1 MEEQELKARDFIK
14 DKEYDKAA
22 KLYLQLSM
30 SNPETERYLIS
41 AANCYDNLGDK
52 KLALSLYKKAL
63 TVNENSFTALLNLS
77 TLYYELKKYEKT
89 ILFAAQALQ
98 NQPNNFA
105 AILNI
110 GNAHYAMGE
119 YAKALTYYEK
129 LYNLNPN
136 AYNAILNIANTCYN
150 LEQYVRAIEYAEMA
164 IEKRPASAEGYI
176 IAGNSYMELLKN
188 DEAAKFL
195 KTAAEIS
202 PDSDWLCN
210 SLAYL
215 FQKMGNWKQ
224 CLHYA
229 WKAFALKGQNA
240 VLGDH
245 INFAYFLY
253 EAQDNEKNKELVR
266 QYLKKWEDAFP
277 QNPVVHHATCALCNV
292 QEVSSM
298 DLSYVKGLFDG
309 FAPSFDEILG
319 ELNYRVPELIAVK
332 LKDYLKTKLFKKRR
346 ILDLGCGT
354 GLCGKALKTYFPN
367 EEFYGVDISEKMLQ
381 EAEKK
386 KIYKELYAD
395 DILNFTEN
403 NTTLYHAVIAGDV
416 LTYLGDLKPIF
427 RALTKTVKFQG
438 YFAFSISKN
447 TLNNSDYFLTPSG
460 RFIHALTYIMRL
472 LKYCGFKA
480 LSTEETVLR
489 MEGDKEVIGY
499 VIIAQKELEVVFE

>member
-63 TVNENSFTALLNLS
+63 TVNENSPVALLNIS
-77 TLYYELKKYEKT
+77 TLYYELKKYEKA
-89 ILFAAQALQ
+89 ILFATQALQ
-98 NQPNNFA
+98 AQPNNFA
-105 AILNI
+105 ALLNI
-110 GNAHYAMGE
+110 GNAHYAMGD
-119 YAKALTYYEK
+119 YAKALTYYDK

-136 AYNAILNIANTCYN
+136 SYNAILNIANTCYN
-150 LEQYVRAIEYAEMA
+150 LEQYIRAIEYSKMA

-188 DEAAKFL
+188 DEAAKYL
-195 KTAAEIS
+195 KTASEIS
-202 PDSDWLCN
+202 TDSDWLCN
-210 SLAYL
+210 SLANL
-215 FQKMGNWKQ
+215 FQKMSNWKQ

-229 WKAFALKGQNA
+229 WKALTIKGQNA
-240 VLGDH
+240 ALNDH

-253 EAQDNEKNKELVR
+253 EAQDIEQNKELVDH
-266 QYLKKWEDAFP
+266 YLKMWEKSYP
-277 QNPVVHHATCALCNV
+277 NSPVVHHACCALRNV
-292 QEVSSM
+292 QEITAM

-319 ELNYRVPELIAVK
+319 ELNYQVPEKIASK
-332 LKDYLKTKLFKKRR
+332 LKEYLKTKLFKKRR

-354 GLCGKALKTYFPN
+354 GLCAQALKTYYPN
-367 EEFYGVDISEKMLQ
+367 EEFYGVDISEQMLH

-386 KIYKELYAD
+386 NIYKELYAD
-395 DILNFTEN
+395 DILNFAEN
-403 NTTLYHAVIAGDV
+403 TQNIYHAVIAGDV

-427 RALTKTVKFQG
+427 RALTKIVKFQG

-460 RFIHALTYIMRL
+460 RFIHSISYIMRL

-480 LSTEETVLR
+480 LSSKETVLR
-489 MEGDKEVIGY
+489 MEGDKEVRGY
-499 VIIAQKELEVVFE
+499 IIIAQKEMEVVFE

>member
-1 MEEQELKARDFIK
+1 MEEQELKAKDFIK

-30 SNPETERYLIS
+30 ANPETERFLIS

-63 TVNENSFTALLNLS
+63 TVNENSPIALLNTS
-77 TLYYELKKYEKT
+77 TIYYELKKYEKT
-89 ILFAAQALQ
+89 ILFATRSLQ
-98 NQPNNFA
+98 IQPNNFA

-136 AYNAILNIANTCYN
+136 SYNAILNIANTCYN
-150 LEQYVRAIEYAEMA
+150 LEQYVRAIEYAEIA
-164 IEKRPASAEGYI
+164 IEKRPGSAEGYI

-188 DEAAKFL
+188 DDAAKYL

-202 PDSDWLCN
+202 PASDWLCN
-210 SLAYL
+210 SLANL
-215 FQKMGNWKQ
+215 FQKIGNWKQ

-229 WKAFALKGQNA
+229 WKAFAIKGSNA

-253 EAQDNEKNKELVR
+253 EAQDIEQNKNLVE
-266 QYLKKWEDAFP
+266 QYLKKWEETFP
-277 QNPVVHHATCALCNV
+277 KNPVVHHACCALRNI
-292 QEVSSM
+292 QEISTM

-309 FAPSFDEILG
+309 FASSFDEILS
-319 ELNYRVPELIAVK
+319 ELNYRVPELLATK
-332 LKDYLKTKLFKKRR
+332 LKEHLKTKLFKKRR

-354 GLCGKALKTYFPN
+354 GLCAQALKTYFPN
-367 EEFYGVDISEKMLQ
+367 EEFYGVDISEQMLH

-386 KIYKELYAD
+386 NIYKELFTD
-395 DILNFTEN
+395 DILNFAEN
-403 NTTLYHAVIAGDV
+403 NTIPYHAVIAGDV

-427 RALTKTVKFQG
+427 RALTQTVKFQG

-447 TLNNSDYFLTPSG
+447 TLNNNDYFLTPSG
-460 RFIHALTYIMRL
+460 RFIHSISYIMRL

-480 LSTEETVLR
+480 LSSEETVLR
-489 MEGDKEVIGY
+489 MEGEKEVMGY
-499 VIIAQKELEVVFE
+499 VIIAQKEMEVVFE